1 MTYCKLFFT
10 MRAAPVVTRAASVIT
25 RPAPVI
31 TLGALTA
38 LAGCAGDPG
47 PAPDPVSPDVL
58 AQEHAEWREN
68 RRNSLANPDA
78 GVISWA
84 GLWTLAEGANRF
96 GSDPSLAIVLPAADA
111 PSVAGTLH
119 LANGEVRLVPEA
131 ESGVTVEGGS
141 AVADELRLRNDR
153 EENTTILSL
162 GSLGMRIHSERG
174 TDRLWLRV
182 WDTDAPRLA
191 AFQLP
196 EYFPVTTDWRVPARF
211 DPYPEPRIV
220 PLADVRGGTVEN
232 ESPGELVFDV
242 AGREHRLVAFAR
254 ATSRSYFV
262 SLWDSTAVSDT
273 YQGGRYM
280 RVPLAN
286 DRGWTVIDFNRAYNP
301 PCVFTPFSVCSLPP
315 RENRLTVA
323 VTAGEKRPAEP
334 AY

>member
-1 MTYCKLFFT
+1 MTYCKLF
-10 MRAAPVVTRAASVIT
+10 
-25 RPAPVI
+25 I
-31 TLGALTA
+31 TLRSTPVFATVFVILGSLTA
-38 LAGCAGDPG
+38 GCVGDSG
-47 PAPDPVSPDVL
+47 PDPDPVPPEVL
-58 AQEHAEWREN
+58 AEEHTEWRAN
-68 RRNSLANPDA
+68 RHRSLTNPAA

-84 GLWTLAEGANRF
+84 GLWELAPGANRF
-96 GSDPSLAIVLPAADA
+96 GSDSSLAIVLPPEDA
-111 PSVAGTLH
+111 PPFAGTLH
-119 LANGEVRLVPEA
+119 LENGEVRLVPEA
-131 ESGVTVEGGS
+131 ESGLTLDVAS
-141 AVADELRLRNDR
+141 AVTEELALRNDR
-153 EENTTILSL
+153 EENTTILAL
-162 GSLGMRIHSERG
+162 GSLGLRIHSERG

-182 WDTDAPRLA
+182 WDRDAPRLA
-191 AFQLP
+191 AFELP
-196 EYFPVTTDWRVPARF
+196 EYFPVTNDWRLPARF

-242 AGREHRLVAFAR
+242 GGSEHRLVAFAR
-254 ATSRSYFV
+254 ASSRTYFI

-286 DRGWTVIDFNRAYNP
+286 EEGWTVIDFNRAYNP

-315 RENRLTVA
+315 RENRLQVA